1 MKALPSGLRLGRAAP
16 WKARVGKADQGLG
29 KLTRSPTASHHIMYA
44 CMHYR
49 FWKNS
54 FFNLL
59 NSSIIDKNELNEE
72 KYQTQSYTLIL
83 HIEENNL

>member
-1 MKALPSGLRLGRAAP
+1 
-16 WKARVGKADQGLG
+16 
-29 KLTRSPTASHHIMYA
+29 MYA